1 MKRNIICIVIALM
14 VLSISALLIAGL
26 GLFIFDGFFSTLN
39 GVPIHVALA
48 TDDREPFKTID
59 IQELR
64 DNWEEHDGKFVRFT
78 GIVGYV
84 DTDFRTEQLRKLHL
98 QGYPYVYVYPLDA
111 PDLPETYQQGKYE
124 FTGFLTRYEKHRPN
138 RQDGLPIL
146 RVYASDIRLV
156 HAADVPRPG
165 QGIQQEKKEK

>member
-1 MKRNIICIVIALM
+1 MKRNIICILIALM

-26 GLFIFDGFFSTLN
+26 GMFIFDGFFSTLN

-84 DTDFRTEQLRKLHL
+84 DTDFRTEQLQKLHL

-111 PDLPETYQQGKYE
+111 PDLPETYKKGQTYE
-124 FTGFLTRYEKHRPN
+124 FTGFLVQYEEHQPN
-138 RQDGLPIL
+138 RQDGLPIH
-146 RVYASDIRLV
+146 RVYACDIRHV
-156 HAADVPRPG
+156 DEAD
-165 QGIQQEKKEK
+165 